1 METSRDNLKYS
12 IKPNQRMTTDGEKVN
27 QETYDRDDVSENSS
41 DEGEQDSSNKLND
54 AKSLLDSREIP
65 LVYGEFADAYSF
77 RSLIEYLNHTNDDG
91 NFISSPKG
99 LYYSKTSSNNQVLN
113 EVTIHAHELTR
124 FEFNSDKESIVSGM
138 NLGQFK
144 GATKKIGKKDIAR
157 LSIFNSAICLQVS
170 GSPKSGS
177 DEDMDV
183 IRTQRLDN
191 HCYVVDGY
199 QNEDEPNCTISM
211 QRFTSVCTDQSSCK
225 DDYIL
230 FVGLDRGL
238 ITEARQGGNLRA
250 SIKTLGQIDD
260 NIAMRSG
267 SFSEKTP
274 KSTGKNVKIIL
285 KYPGEIVR
293 YRIPRRIVAALS
305 KLTNISPN
313 GTVKVYMQPS
323 LPIKFVFHISTY
335 GKLAVYLRS

>member
-1 METSRDNLKYS
+1 MMASEEKN
-12 IKPNQRMTTDGEKVN
+12 NQHTYENHEVSDSSSNDGEEEPDTKLSDNKISVN
-27 QETYDRDDVSENSS
+27 
-41 DEGEQDSSNKLND
+41 
-54 AKSLLDSREIP
+54 SREIP
-65 LVYGEFADAYSF
+65 LVYGEFSDAYSF

-99 LYYSKTSSNNQVLN
+99 IYYSKTSANNQVLN
-113 EVTIHAHELTR
+113 EVTIHGHELTSY
-124 FEFNSDKESIVSGM
+124 EYNSDKESIVSGM

-183 IRTQRLDN
+183 IRTQRLD
-191 HCYVVDGY
+191 HDCYVVDGY

-211 QRFTSVCTDQSSCK
+211 QRFTSVCTDQASCK
-225 DDYIL
+225 DDFIL

-250 SIKTLGQIDD
+250 SIKTLGQIED

-274 KSTGKNVKIIL
+274 KSSGKNVKIVV

-293 YRIPRRIVAALS
+293 YRIPRRIVSALS

-323 LPIKFVFHISTY
+323 LPIKFMFHISTY